1 MSTCMKRG
9 ATGTLISGIVLVS
22 IGAVLLLDQFGL
34 VDARSL
40 WHFWPAIFIISGI
53 VKVSSSSYSSPR
65 IWGGFLILFGII
77 LTLHEFGRFP
87 VGIGHLW
94 PLFIIVGGLLLMWQ
108 AYEAQQGGGFSSS
121 DSDVKVFSIFGG
133 SEQHINSQTFRG
145 GQLVAVFG
153 GYQLDLTQAEIEGP
167 QAVLDATSVFGGG
180 EIRIPRH
187 WNVLVKGIGIFGGY
201 GDENGRGAP
210 DSTKPPK
217 TLIVQGVAMFGGVA
231 VKN

>member
-87 VGIGHLW
+87 WSDMLGPWGVVMTSNSDDLEKA
-94 PLFIIVGGLLLMWQ
+94 L
-108 AYEAQQGGGFSSS
+108 QQNL
-121 DSDVKVFSIFGG
+121 KLRR
-133 SEQHINSQTFRG
+133 E
-145 GQLVAVFG
+145 L
-153 GYQLDLTQAEIEGP
+153 
-167 QAVLDATSVFGGG
+167 
-180 EIRIPRH
+180 
-187 WNVLVKGIGIFGGY
+187 
-201 GDENGRGAP
+201 GA
-210 DSTKPPK
+210 
-217 TLIVQGVAMFGGVA
+217 
-231 VKN
+231 